1 MGASLSYGSR
11 VIPEHTGPGEWR
23 TRRGARIVEM
33 RRAEALRSHLIRSLV
48 TITALVAL
56 VASCLTG
63 AAGSASESSHRVGTA
78 GVSVAVPAG
87 WHFFGAGVAPRS
99 MPYADP
105 LVRIVVA
112 SSGVVSFPRG
122 CKAETFRFRRRA
134 VGLMVVEWRH
144 PLPGAVFPSR
154 PHRFTAKNLPIRP
167 RAVECWPGPG
177 GGIEFRSKRRDF
189 AAYLLLSPWCARCAG
204 SQGARGSRHTCRHSP
219 PLARGPLR
227 NTGPG
232 DGTADERE
240 ARKESGRPLASYG

>member
-1 MGASLSYGSR
+1 MRVEDSPWSTNRRVEGSGS
-11 VIPEHTGPGEWR
+11 PC
-23 TRRGARIVEM
+23 
-33 RRAEALRSHLIRSLV
+33 HLMRSLV
-48 TITALVAL
+48 TSTALAAL
-56 VASCLTG
+56 LASCVTS
-63 AAGSASESSHRVGTA
+63 AAGSAGESSHRVGTS

-112 SSGVVSFPRG
+112 SSRVVSFPRG
-122 CKAETFRFRRRA
+122 CKAETFRFKRRA

-144 PLPGAVFPSR
+144 PSPQAVFPSR

-189 AAYLLLSPWCARCAG
+189 AAYLLLSP
-204 SQGARGSRHTCRHSP
+204 GAP
-219 PLARGPLR
+219 AALA
-227 NTGPG
+227 
-232 DGTADERE
+232 A
-240 ARKESGRPLASYG
+240 KGRAVVDTLVAAPRQ